1 MTTIEKDIK
10 AIIEEETCSKYVG
23 KLKVVQDIVDG
34 DSLWMLLL
42 YLDMEMTPMVLA
54 YQGSEKR
61 FKNFIREEMKQRK
74 LQSVQF
80 WKGITP
86 TCDDYE

>member
-34 DSLWMLLL
+34 DIL
-42 YLDMEMTPMVLA
+42 
-54 YQGSEKR
+54 
-61 FKNFIREEMKQRK
+61 
-74 LQSVQF
+74 
-80 WKGITP
+80 
-86 TCDDYE
+86 